1 MQFDVGFSRS
11 SVFGRRKTE
20 RFYARTVRKIILHRL
35 LQHAVSLSV
44 YDAEALKI
52 VNRAEVELPFE
63 GGDRFGFTKS
73 QKAQFEGRM
82 FARTFALR
90 FDGDKR
96 CG

>member
-11 SVFGRRKTE
+11 SVFGRRKTK
-20 RFYARTVRKIILHRL
+20 RLYARTVRKIILHRL

-44 YDAEALKI
+44 YDAETLKI
-52 VNRAEVELPFE
+52 VNRAEVELPLK
-63 GGDRFGFTKS
+63 GGDRFGFAES
-73 QKAQFEGRM
+73 QKAQFEGWM
-82 FARTFALR
+82 FARIFALR